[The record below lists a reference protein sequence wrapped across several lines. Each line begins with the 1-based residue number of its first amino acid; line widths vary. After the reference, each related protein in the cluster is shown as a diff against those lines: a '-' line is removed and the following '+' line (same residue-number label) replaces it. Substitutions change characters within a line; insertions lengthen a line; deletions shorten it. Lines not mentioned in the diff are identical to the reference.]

1 VIVMKLRTEE
11 RPLDLAFR
19 RILLILVKAVL
30 AKKLVGEDKTQI
42 IVDQGVLFTFL
53 RWVTLEYVY

>member
-1 VIVMKLRTEE
+1 MVVMKLTEE

-30 AKKLVGEDKTQI
+30 AKKLGGRQNPDYSGSRSFIYFFKVGDT
-42 IVDQGVLFTFL
+42 
-53 RWVTLEYVY
+53 